1 MNEGFEAS
9 ALRSLVDQ
17 LSAQVTQLQMQ
28 VTMMQNNRNDAWVN
42 NIPTHFTPIPMAGG
56 SGGGSG
62 LHPYKVKLKDF
73 NKEDGTCSA
82 QIYLP
87 NRYILQCEDLD
98 VNIMEAQGVNFEG
111 DDSFWAT
118 LDTPGLAGENTFVVI
133 LYVLEN
139 KDDGQVIA
147 SFKTQMEGEEA
158 DDLIDTAQ
166 YEVLYSFAI
175 AEVSVKKG
183 VTYYVQEVS
192 QFIRDAIIIHKPIAQ
207 WVDPDDYSGESEE

>member
-1 MNEGFEAS
+1 MNDAFEAS

-17 LSAQVTQLQMQ
+17 LSAQVTQLSMQ

-42 NIPTHFTPIPMAGG
+42 NIPTHFTPIPMAN
-56 SGGGSG
+56 GGGG
-62 LHPYKVKLKDF
+62 GDGIYPYKVKLKGFDKD
-73 NKEDGTCSA
+73 NGTCVA

-98 VNIMEAQGVNFEG
+98 VNIMEAEGVNFEE
-111 DDSFWAT
+111 DSFWAT
-118 LDTPGLAGENTFVVI
+118 LDTPGLSGENTFVVI

-158 DDLIDTAQ
+158 DDLIDTD
-166 YEVLYSFAI
+166 YYKVLYSFAI

-183 VTYYVQEVS
+183 VTYYVQKVS
-192 QFIRDAIIIHKPIAQ
+192 QFVRDAIIIHKPIAQ
-207 WVDPDDYSGESEE
+207 WVDPDDYYDESEE